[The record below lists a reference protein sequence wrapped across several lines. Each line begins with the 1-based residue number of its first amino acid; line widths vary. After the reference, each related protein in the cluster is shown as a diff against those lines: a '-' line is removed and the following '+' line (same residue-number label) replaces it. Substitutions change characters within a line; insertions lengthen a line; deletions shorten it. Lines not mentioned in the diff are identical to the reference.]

1 MARLQLA
8 SAHPAPQEQP
18 VKRDEAKQASAHSGD
33 SGDEDILRGLRAGE
47 PAAAERLYERVHLSV
62 RASLRRIV
70 RAQAVDVD
78 DLMQMTFER
87 MLVTLGRRSLKAPY
101 NLPAWASAVAAHVAL
116 DALRRMG
123 RERRIFEADAEVSI
137 APGRPDDADPERR
150 TAARAE
156 IERLQSL
163 LASLR
168 PKYAEAVVLHDVLG
182 HDLAA
187 IAELTGISVAAAQ
200 SRLSRGR
207 RELLQKAERLT
218 RREQHGKRGQR

>member
-1 MARLQLA
+1 M
-8 SAHPAPQEQP
+8 
-18 VKRDEAKQASAHSGD
+18 KRDER
-33 SGDEDILRGLRAGE
+33 DEAQQTGTRSSDEEILRGLRAGE
-47 PAAAERLYERVHLSV
+47 PAAAEMLYERVHLSV

-87 MLVTLGRRSLKAPY
+87 MLVTLGRRSLQAPY

-123 RERRIFEADAEVSI
+123 RERRIFEQHAEVSL
-137 APGRPDDADPERR
+137 APGRPDDGDPERR

-182 HDLAA
+182 HDLIA
-187 IAELTGISVAAAQ
+187 IAELTSTSVAAAQ

-218 RREQHGKRGQR
+218 RREQHGKRGKA